1 MAGIE
6 VIFPII
12 GLTIS
17 VIGFNMRNWILVST
31 GVLLSLFPVFF
42 IGWFATGWG
51 NDTKQ
56 AQTRLI
62 SSATVCSLITFISS
76 YYLMKR
82 IT

>member
-6 VIFPII
+6 VIFPVI

-17 VIGFNMRNWILVST
+17 ILGFNMRNWILVST
-31 GVLLSLFPVFF
+31 GVLLSLFPFFF
-42 IGWFATGWG
+42 IGWFAAGWG
-51 NDTKQ
+51 NDTK
-56 AQTRLI
+56 AQTRVI
-62 SSATVCSLITFISS
+62 SSATLCSLGVLISS